1 MAKSYPKVVKFIP
14 RNIDKYIGDPYKI
27 EARSSWEIKF
37 MRFCDS
43 NPAVIKWSSETI
55 KIPYLSTC
63 EINEFGQ
70 PKQRLYHMDF
80 FLYFKTNDGNTKKI
94 LVEIKPYDQTIPPK
108 KRGRKK
114 LETFLNEQKTYRVN
128 KDKWQAAS
136 QYAKKM
142 GWDFV
147 IMTEYELFP
156 DKAKK
161 GRPKS

>member
-1 MAKSYPKVVKFIP
+1 MLF
-14 RNIDKYIGDPYKI
+14 
-27 EARSSWEIKF
+27 RS
-37 MRFCDS
+37 
-43 NPAVIKWSSETI
+43 
-55 KIPYLSTC
+55 
-63 EINEFGQ
+63 
-70 PKQRLYHMDF
+70 
-80 FLYFKTNDGNTKKI
+80 TKKT